1 MVLVRRSSLP
11 KAKKAILRQKLSWML
26 GKTPKRT
33 GLSLPGKEQTG
44 LWGLHME
51 RMERTGR
58 RTGGT
63 GSQEVDGPKK
73 ASLGL
78 LILPGA
84 VW

>member
-1 MVLVRRSSLP
+1 MP
-11 KAKKAILRQKLSWML
+11 KAKPSSARSCL
-26 GKTPKRT
+26 GCRERLLKGQGFPFQ
-33 GLSLPGKEQTG
+33 EYVTG

-58 RTGGT
+58 RTGRT

-73 ASLGL
+73 ASLGR

-84 VW
+84 VR